1 MEKQLA
7 DLLDMILIEFPKE
20 SKDLFESIS
29 LLKESL
35 NDIMNT
41 IENRLAKS
49 VESRDIASMEKYT
62 GIAKDISIFED
73 YINHIVARSDIRT
86 SKEVFTEPDEVISN
100 IGMPGDNTLQI
111 DKKAEHTLYED
122 FTYIRPYGFRFRNR
136 THICKTWREVLL
148 KTCEVLFM
156 LNKKRF
162 VGFAETRNALFSTN
176 PKDLRVPE
184 NICGAIF
191 VEANLSSNSIKQLI
205 IELLTEFGFVIEDYV
220 VYFRADNRKNKNR

>member
-1 MEKQLA
+1 M
-7 DLLDMILIEFPKE
+7 DMILIEFPKE

-41 IENRLAKS
+41 IENRLAEIRRKPGYC
-49 VESRDIASMEKYT
+49 SMEKYT

-111 DKKAEHTLYED
+111 DKSR
-122 FTYIRPYGFRFRNR
+122 TYI
-136 THICKTWREVLL
+136 V
-148 KTCEVLFM
+148 
-156 LNKKRF
+156 
-162 VGFAETRNALFSTN
+162 
-176 PKDLRVPE
+176 
-184 NICGAIF
+184 
-191 VEANLSSNSIKQLI
+191 
-205 IELLTEFGFVIEDYV
+205 
-220 VYFRADNRKNKNR
+220 